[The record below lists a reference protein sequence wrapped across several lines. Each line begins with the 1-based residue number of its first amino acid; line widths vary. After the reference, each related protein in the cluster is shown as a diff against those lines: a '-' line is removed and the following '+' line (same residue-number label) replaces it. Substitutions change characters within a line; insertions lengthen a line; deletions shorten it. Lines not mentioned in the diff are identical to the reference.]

1 MSLRQSP
8 FLWFI
13 LALLATAGL
22 TAIGPQEKLLGNAV
36 RIVYLHGSWAL
47 TAEAALGLSAATGL
61 SGILF
66 RREALQRWS
75 VALGYTGLFF
85 WVTYLP
91 LSLWA
96 MQANWNGLFLAE
108 PRFRVAVIFSV
119 TGVLL
124 QVGLALLAR
133 PFFTSLLNVLFFAA
147 LGIGL
152 SQAGYVMHPPP
163 SPIFTSGNLSLEVFF
178 VLVLLLNLSAAYF
191 MTRVW
196 LQRQR

>member
-1 MSLRQSP
+1 
-8 FLWFI
+8 
-13 LALLATAGL
+13 
-22 TAIGPQEKLLGNAV
+22 
-36 RIVYLHGSWAL
+36 
-47 TAEAALGLSAATGL
+47 
-61 SGILF
+61 
-66 RREALQRWS
+66 
-75 VALGYTGLFF
+75 
-85 WVTYLP
+85 
-91 LSLWA
+91 
-96 MQANWNGLFLAE
+96 
-108 PRFRVAVIFSV
+108 VAVIFSV

>member
-1 MSLRQSP
+1 M
-8 FLWFI
+8 
-13 LALLATAGL
+13 
-22 TAIGPQEKLLGNAV
+22 
-36 RIVYLHGSWAL
+36 
-47 TAEAALGLSAATGL
+47 

-66 RREALQRWS
+66 RRETPQRWS
-75 VALGYTGLFF
+75 VALGYTGLLF